1 MERNWKLII
10 LVVIFILS
18 IGSDAYAY
26 DIEEQVTYN
35 LVEEVALEEA
45 FIKLEKIANNEISFY
60 FAADVNLDKKF
71 RILAG
76 RNTYKNI
83 LDLILQFNNLK
94 RIRLA
99 KQLFYIYPK
108 STEAKY
114 ETAQKITFEEQ
125 KIMNNKIDWD
135 NYIAKPKI
143 E

>member
-125 KIMNNKIDWD
+125 KIMNNKI
-135 NYIAKPKI
+135 AKPKI